1 MRDAVA
7 LAAAFQVFS
16 RNETASELDGALL
29 VNQVLDPS
37 VDVEAVRSHLNG
49 LTPPAGVPAWEHL
62 SALGFRG
69 DEQTYQDLANSQ
81 LSCVL
86 ERKRGIP
93 ITLAVVLLQLA
104 RAQGEPAFG
113 LNAPGHFLSRIGEH
127 VVDPFSMSVLEIG
140 GDLEPAGP
148 VDVALRMLNN
158 VKQIFSGAARH
169 SEALDIVD
177 YQLAMVS
184 VPGMRAMLLLE
195 KAELWRTLGV
205 ADLAVETFEAAR
217 AAAPEDAQLGRVCEA
232 RILQLKRFEPIT
244 RH

>member
-1 MRDAVA
+1 MNDSAA
-7 LAAAFQVFS
+7 LTAAFRAFS
-16 RNETASELDGALL
+16 RNEAATELDGALL
-29 VNQVLDPS
+29 VNQVLDPT
-37 VDVEAVRSHLNG
+37 VDVEAVRRHLND
-49 LTPPAGVPAWEHL
+49 LAPPAGVPVWEHL

-69 DEQTYQDLANSQ
+69 DDQTYQDLANSQ
-81 LSCVL
+81 LACVL
-86 ERKRGIP
+86 ERRKGIP

-104 RAQGEPAFG
+104 RARGEPAFG
-113 LNAPGHFLSRIGEH
+113 LNTPGHFLSRIGEY
-127 VVDPFSMSVLEIG
+127 VVDPFSMSVLEMSG
-140 GDLEPAGP
+140 EMEPAGP

-158 VKQIFSGAARH
+158 VKQIFSGAGRQ

-177 YQLAMVS
+177 YQLAMMS

-217 AAAPEDAQLGRVCEA
+217 AAAPEDAQLGKVCEA
-232 RILQLKRFEPIT
+232 RIAQLKRSGPMT